1 MYLLAL
7 LRLSLRKIR
16 KKGKE
21 EEKMVA
27 IAGNG
32 VAASGGRSRC
42 GGCGGC
48 WFHKLSIEREPGWVG
63 RGFQSPWRPNLRP
76 AT

>member
-16 KKGKE
+16 KKGKK

-32 VAASGGRSRC
+32 VAASGADAKGAEDAGFISYRLKGSQ
-42 GGCGGC
+42 GG
-48 WFHKLSIEREPGWVG
+48 
-63 RGFQSPWRPNLRP
+63 
-76 AT
+76 